1 MRFNPWKLDYV
12 RISRY
17 AYMASLA
24 ITLAGI
30 ISLVTLGLNYGI
42 DFSSGTTVDI
52 NVTRA
57 INTSDVESFLDKRR
71 ADWGEYSLTVG
82 SERVTVRFKQ
92 VLDGKQQTAFR
103 EAFQAELDK
112 GASFEINTVSA
123 DIARE
128 QQTKALW
135 GVFWASLGIL
145 LYVTVRFEWRFAVA
159 AVISLLHVA
168 FVVVSL
174 FSLFRLEVNL
184 PFIVAVLT
192 IIGYAINDTV
202 VIFDRIRE
210 NLRFAKIKSKAD
222 LAQVVNSSIQQTLTR
237 SINTV
242 LTVLVGAV
250 CLYLLG
256 SESIRTFSLAII
268 FGLVAGA
275 YSSIFIA
282 SPLWLLLRSRT
293 KPKITAQVQAAS

>member
-1 MRFNPWKLDYV
+1 MRFNLWKLDFV
-12 RISRY
+12 RVSRY
-17 AYMASLA
+17 AYLVSLA

-30 ISLVTLGLNYGI
+30 IALAALGLNYGI
-42 DFSSGTTVDI
+42 DFSSGTTVDV
-52 NVTRA
+52 NLTRQLSA
-57 INTSDVESFLDKRR
+57 SDVESFLNRHQ
-71 ADWGEYSLTVG
+71 AEWGEYTLTVG
-82 SERVTVRFKQ
+82 SERATIRFKQ

-103 EAFQAELDK
+103 EAFQADLDK
-112 GASFEINTVSA
+112 GASFEINTVGA

-128 QQTKALW
+128 QQRKALW

-145 LYVTVRFEWRFAVA
+145 LYVTIRFEWRFAVA
-159 AVISLLHVA
+159 AVISLLHVV

-174 FSLFRLEVNL
+174 FSIFRVEVNL

-192 IIGYAINDTV
+192 ILGYAINDTV

-210 NLRFAKIKSKAD
+210 NLRFAKIKTKAD
-222 LAQVVNSSIQQTLTR
+222 LARLVNESIQQTLTR
-237 SINTV
+237 SITTV

-250 CLYLLG
+250 SLYLLG
-256 SESIRTFSLAII
+256 SESIRPFSLAII

-282 SPLWLLLRSRT
+282 SPLWLALRNRM
-293 KPKITAQVQAAS
+293 KPKKTAKAPGAP